1 MDEQFIKEV
10 VLGTVNKCGSC
21 GHLYEEDNVSVVA
34 HEEGLW
40 LMMMNCP
47 ACGSRGLLA
56 ALVKD
61 QANAVPVVDMTEKE
75 LQKFKRTDVVCADDV
90 LDMHEFLRDFN
101 GDFASLFGKRR

>member
-1 MDEQFIKEV
+1 MDEQFIKDV
-10 VLGTVNKCGSC
+10 VLGSVNKCGNC
-21 GHLYEEDNVSVVA
+21 GHLYEQDNVSVVA

-61 QANAVPVVDMTEKE
+61 QAKAGPIIEVTEKE
-75 LQKFKRTDVVCADDV
+75 LEGFRTSGVVSSDDV
-90 LDMHEFLRDFN
+90 LDMHEFLRDFD
-101 GDFASLFGKRR
+101 GDFAALFNKRR